1 MEKYRVVWDQEYN
14 GSDHDEY
21 LTDLLSMEEA
31 NAFAKKW
38 AEDKVDKMFPA
49 GNIDEFF
56 RCAVA
61 AKRAE
66 LSYLPVETKEEPEP
80 TTTMPMKEGWVE
92 VLVDALKR
100 RREEAEL
107 TLAKGFGN
115 REYILQEIKGYSAL
129 LRCIAYAKQKGCNRA
144 TLVFE
149 KVEDDG

>member
-21 LTDLLSMEEA
+21 LTGPLSREEA
-31 NAFAKKW
+31 NAFCQKW

-56 RCAVA
+56 RSAVF

-66 LSYLPVETKEEPEP
+66 LSYLPVENEPEP
-80 TTTMPMKEGWVE
+80 AITMPMKEGWVDILE
-92 VLVDALKR
+92 EALRKR
-100 RREEAEL
+100 RRQAED
-107 TLAKGFGN
+107 TLANGFGN
-115 REYILQEIKGYSAL
+115 RDYILDEIKGYSAL
-129 LRCIAYAKQKGCNRA
+129 LRCITYAKQKGCNRA

-149 KVEDDG
+149 KVEGNG

>member
-21 LTDLLSMEEA
+21 LTGPLPKEEA

-38 AEDKVDKMFPA
+38 AEDKVKRMFPA
-49 GNIDEFF
+49 VGDVGFWPEAA
-56 RCAVA
+56 R

-66 LSYLPVETKEEPEP
+66 LSYLPVEEPEP
-80 TTTMPMKEGWVE
+80 ATTMPMKEGWVDILE
-92 VLVDALKR
+92 EAFRKR
-100 RREEAEL
+100 RRQAED
-107 TLAKGFGN
+107 TLANGFGN
-115 REYILQEIKGYSAL
+115 RDYILDEIKGYSAL